1 MLESVLRNMRLSIST
16 RPDLM
21 GTGTLACRIPG
32 IPLQIPPTWA
42 YMELNQYYIASG
54 AGGKQ
59 TTSIHIVF
67 FHSAISESWP
77 WSWSALTNDC
87 GDWKFREHICCRLK
101 TILLPS
107 QIPRKLQT
115 DNVLLHSLHHRPIV
129 FSFRRVS
136 ATATVRGAAAIHG
149 SESGPGHSVDVQ
161 NK

>member
-21 GTGTLACRIPG
+21 GTGTFACRIPG

-67 FHSAISESWP
+67 FHFAI
-77 WSWSALTNDC
+77 A
-87 GDWKFREHICCRLK
+87 
-101 TILLPS
+101 
-107 QIPRKLQT
+107 
-115 DNVLLHSLHHRPIV
+115 
-129 FSFRRVS
+129 
-136 ATATVRGAAAIHG
+136 
-149 SESGPGHSVDVQ
+149 GPGPGLP
-161 NK
+161 